1 MNEKTQKHQRSK
13 DVKPICKSFVSKGF
27 TLIELLVV
35 IAIIAILAGMLL
47 PALKKARDVAKGIT
61 CINNL
66 NQFGK
71 AASFYFDD
79 YNCAIGYQMPG
90 GSYWYALLI
99 PYLPSNCTVKGSYN
113 GGVADRYVCPATTME
128 DTTNTSLWGGNRGT
142 IGINRNFFNST
153 SASNGTLKNLLV
165 RQPDRLCFF
174 GDTYGISVLTK
185 TMSFPPQATELR
197 PSHNGSANILYYDGH
212 VGPRRRGSFSMTQN
226 TPFWSAAESCAGLAD

>member
-1 MNEKTQKHQRSK
+1 MKKKTQTHYFSEHS
-13 DVKPICKSFVSKGF
+13 KPICKSFVHKGF

-47 PALKKARDVAKGIT
+47 PALKKARDVAKGIS
-61 CINNL
+61 CISNL

-71 AASFYFDD
+71 AAGFYFDD

-90 GSYWYALLI
+90 GSYCYALLI

-128 DTTNTSLWGGNRGT
+128 DTTDTSLWGTGRGT
-142 IGINRNFFNST
+142 IGINRNFFST
-153 SASNGTLKNLLV
+153 TNAGNGTLKNLLV

-174 GDTYGISVLTK
+174 GDTYSISVLAK
-185 TMSFPPQATELR
+185 TMSLPPLAAELR

-226 TPFWSAAESCAGLAD
+226 TPFWSAAEACANLQD